1 MRLADEFF
9 LLALDDRTGRSLLSP
24 RVLGLGLAGALL
36 VELIIERKITVQRD
50 RIVVL
55 DRQPSA
61 DPLGQRILAHLAGE
75 LSEHEVRTWLVYL
88 ARDAR
93 EQVATRLRRA
103 GHIRQEQVRRLWRSE
118 VVYPPTDLNAAAL
131 PRARLVHS
139 LTRRLPM
146 PWAEVALAGL
156 AVATGLDSHL
166 LYTADDAAG
175 EYLRHLIEHLP
186 SPVHVLVWHAHAAV
200 GDAVITGRA

>member
-9 LLALDDRTGRSLLSP
+9 LLALDDRSGRPMLSP
-24 RVLGLGLAGALL
+24 RVLGLGLAGGLL
-36 VELIIERKITVQRD
+36 AELILDRKILVHED
-50 RIVVL
+50 RIVVS
-55 DRQPSA
+55 DRQPPA
-61 DPLGQRILAHLAGE
+61 DPLSQRILGHLAGE
-75 LSEHEVRTWLVYL
+75 VTEYDVRTWLVYL

-93 EQVATRLRRA
+93 EQVAGRLRRA
-103 GHIRQEQVRRLWRSE
+103 GHVRQEQVRRLWRTE

-139 LTRRLPM
+139 LSRRLPM
-146 PWAEVALAGL
+146 PWTEVTLAGL

-166 LYTADDAAG
+166 LYTADEVAG

-186 SPVHVLVWHAHAAV
+186 SSVHALVWHVHAAV
-200 GDAVITGRA
+200 GDAVITGRT